1 MLTVKVRLDSVEKV
15 KEFSAAI
22 SRVDAECEL
31 VEGVHILDAKSI
43 MGIFSL
49 NLAEPIRLDIHSD
62 DRTILDRLKDFIV
75 EEKP

>member
-1 MLTVKVRLDSVEKV
+1 MLTVKVLLDNVEKV

-75 EEKP
+75 